1 MSDLPTILLR
11 LFAAAVVVFMLVP
24 LLVLILFCFSERS
37 LVTFPIT
44 GFTLDWFVKLFER
57 RTFWDALQ
65 NSLIVTG
72 TVGIVSTLFGTMAA
86 MVLARVR
93 SRFSGT
99 IMLVIMLPIMLP
111 PLVLGVALL
120 TYFSTI
126 GVRLG
131 LFTVIVAHVVFTQPF
146 VILIVQ
152 ARMVGFDYKIVNSA
166 RDLGASHFKT
176 FMTVT
181 LPIVRP
187 TIIGAAMV
195 AMALSVDD
203 FIVTFFTIGGGNTL
217 PTFLW
222 GMLRMGV
229 NPTINIVA
237 TLIMLLT
244 ITASLV
250 ALRVTRYRA

>member
-11 LFAAAVVVFMLVP
+11 LFAAVVVVFMLVP

-44 GFTLDWFVKLFER
+44 GFTLQWFVKLFER
-57 RTFWDALQ
+57 PAFWDALQ

-72 TVGIVSTLFGTMAA
+72 TVGIISTLFGTMAA
-86 MVLARVR
+86 MVLARIR

-99 IMLVIMLPIMLP
+99 IMLLIMLPIMLP

-120 TYFSTI
+120 TYFSTM

-152 ARMVGFDYKIVNSA
+152 ARMIGFDYKIVNGA

-237 TLIMLLT
+237 TLIMFLT
-244 ITASLV
+244 VTASLV
-250 ALRVTRYRA
+250 ALRVTRYRG

>member
-1 MSDLPTILLR
+1 MSDLPTTFLR
-11 LFAAAVVVFMLVP
+11 LFAVVIVVFMLTP
-24 LLVLILFCFSERS
+24 LLVLVLFCFSERS

-44 GFTLDWFVKLFER
+44 GFTLDWFAKLFAR
-57 RTFWDALQ
+57 PAFWDALQ

-72 TVGIVSTLFGTMAA
+72 TVGVVSTLLGTSAA
-86 MVLARVR
+86 MVLARIR
-93 SRFSGT
+93 SRYVGP
-99 IMLVIMLPIMLP
+99 IMLLIMLPIMLP

-120 TYFSTI
+120 TYFSTVE
-126 GVRLG
+126 VRLG
-131 LFTVIVAHVVFTQPF
+131 LFTVILAHIVFTQPF

-152 ARMVGFDYKIVNSA
+152 ARMIGFDYRIVQSA
-166 RDLGASHFKT
+166 RDLGASHFRA
-176 FMTVT
+176 FVTVT
-181 LPIVRP
+181 FPIIRP

-237 TLIMLLT
+237 MLIMLLT
-244 ITASLV
+244 VIVSLV
-250 ALRVTRYRA
+250 ALRVTRWRG

>member
-11 LFAAAVVVFMLVP
+11 LFAAVVVVFMLVP

-44 GFTLDWFVKLFER
+44 GFTLEWFVKLFDR
-57 RTFWDALQ
+57 RVFWDALQ

-72 TVGIVSTLFGTMAA
+72 TVGVVSTLFGTMAA
-86 MVLARVR
+86 MVLARIR

-99 IMLVIMLPIMLP
+99 IMLLIMLPIMLP

-120 TYFSTI
+120 TYFSTM

-152 ARMVGFDYKIVNSA
+152 ARMIGFDYKIVNSA

-237 TLIMLLT
+237 TLIMVLT

-250 ALRVTRYRA
+250 ALRVTRYRS

>member
-1 MSDLPTILLR
+1 MIDLPTILWR
-11 LFAAAVVVFMLVP
+11 LFGSIVTVFMLAP
-24 LLVLILFCFSERS
+24 LLILILFCFSERS

-44 GFTLDWFVKLFER
+44 GLTLEWFAKLFDR
-57 RTFWDALQ
+57 PAFWDALK
-65 NSLIVTG
+65 NSSIVTS
-72 TVGIVSTLFGTMAA
+72 TVGIVSTLIGTMAA
-86 MVLARVR
+86 LMIARIR
-93 SRFSGT
+93 SRFAGT
-99 IMLVIMLPIMLP
+99 ILLFIVLPIMLP

-120 TYFSTI
+120 TYFSTV
-126 GVRLG
+126 GVKLG
-131 LFTVIVAHVVFTQPF
+131 LFSVILAHLVFTQPF

-152 ARMVGFDYKIVNSA
+152 ARMIGFDLNVVNSA
-166 RDLGASHFKT
+166 RDLGASHFKA
-176 FMTVT
+176 FVTVT
-181 LPIVRP
+181 LPIIRP
-187 TIIGAAMV
+187 TVIGAAMV

-244 ITASLV
+244 VAASLV
-250 ALRVTRYRA
+250 ALRVTRYRD

>member
-1 MSDLPTILLR
+1 MNDFPTIFLR
-11 LFAAAVVVFMLVP
+11 LFAVVIVVFMLTP
-24 LLVLILFCFSERS
+24 LLVLVLFCFSERS

-44 GFTLDWFVKLFER
+44 GFTLDWFTKLFER
-57 RTFWDALQ
+57 PAFWDALY

-72 TVGIVSTLFGTMAA
+72 TVGVVSTLLGTSAA
-86 MVLARVR
+86 MVLARIR
-93 SRFSGT
+93 SRYVGP
-99 IMLVIMLPIMLP
+99 IMLLIMLPIMLP

-120 TYFSTI
+120 TYFSTVE
-126 GVRLG
+126 VRLG
-131 LFTVIVAHVVFTQPF
+131 LFTVILAHIVFTQPF

-152 ARMVGFDYKIVNSA
+152 ARMIGFDYRIVHSA
-166 RDLGASHFKT
+166 RDLGASHFRA
-176 FMTVT
+176 FVTVT
-181 LPIVRP
+181 FPIIRP

-237 TLIMLLT
+237 MLIMLLT
-244 ITASLV
+244 VVVSLV
-250 ALRVTRYRA
+250 ALRVTRWRG

>member
-1 MSDLPTILLR
+1 MSDLSTIFLR
-11 LFAAAVVVFMLVP
+11 LFAVVIVVFMLTPP
-24 LLVLILFCFSERS
+24 LLLVLFCFSERS

-44 GFTLDWFVKLFER
+44 GFTLDWFAKLFAR
-57 RTFWDALQ
+57 PAFWGALQ

-72 TVGIVSTLFGTMAA
+72 TVGVVSTLLGTSAA
-86 MVLARVR
+86 MVLARIRARYV
-93 SRFSGT
+93 GP
-99 IMLVIMLPIMLP
+99 IMLLIMLP

-120 TYFSTI
+120 TYFSTVE
-126 GVRLG
+126 VRLG
-131 LFTVIVAHVVFTQPF
+131 LFTVILAHIVFTQPF

-152 ARMVGFDYKIVNSA
+152 ARMIGFDYRIVQSA
-166 RDLGASHFKT
+166 RDLGASHFRA
-176 FMTVT
+176 FVTVT
-181 LPIVRP
+181 LPIIRP
-187 TIIGAAMV
+187 TIIDAAMV

-237 TLIMLLT
+237 MLIMLLT
-244 ITASLV
+244 VVVSLV
-250 ALRVTRYRA
+250 ALRVTRWRG

>member
-1 MSDLPTILLR
+1 MVVTIFMLAPLIILL
-11 LFAAAVVVFMLVP
+11 
-24 LLVLILFCFSERS
+24 LFCFSERS

-44 GFTLDWFVKLFER
+44 GLTLEWFVKLFHR
-57 RTFWDALQ
+57 APFWDALN
-65 NSLIVTG
+65 NSLIVTCSVGVFSTTTG
-72 TVGIVSTLFGTMAA
+72 TLAA
-86 MVLARVR
+86 LMIARIR
-93 SRFSGT
+93 TRFSGI
-99 IMLVIMLPIMLP
+99 IMLLIMLPIMLP

-120 TYFSTI
+120 SYFSTI
-126 GVRLG
+126 GVKLG
-131 LFTVIVAHVVFTQPF
+131 LFAVIIAHVVFTQPF

-152 ARMVGFDYKIVNSA
+152 ARMIGFDWNLVNSA
-166 RDLGASHFKT
+166 RDLGASRFKA
-176 FMTVT
+176 FLTVM
-181 LPIVRP
+181 LPIIRP

-237 TLIMLLT
+237 ALIMLFT

-250 ALRVTRYRA
+250 ALRVTRYRG